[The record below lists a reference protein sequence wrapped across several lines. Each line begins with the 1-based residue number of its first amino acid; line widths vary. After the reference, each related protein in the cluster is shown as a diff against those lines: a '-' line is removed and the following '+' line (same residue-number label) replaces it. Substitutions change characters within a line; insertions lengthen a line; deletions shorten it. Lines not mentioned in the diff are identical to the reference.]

1 VLWGFLYAAGL
12 RPREALAMT
21 WGSVMERVLVVDAAV
36 SAGELRQTKTNRRR
50 TVEIIPALAEDLDRI
65 RPRISEC
72 DELLAPGERGQ
83 SLDIRNWNRRVFRP
97 ACKRAGVRATPYDG
111 RHSFAS
117 MLIHAGQRLPY
128 VTAALGHVS
137 ATTTL
142 NHYMHL
148 MAAARNA
155 PGVPMAQAVAQARGQ
170 LARAGVR
177 PVCAEDNVTVLR
189 ASR

>member
-1 VLWGFLYAAGL
+1 
-12 RPREALAMT
+12 
-21 WGSVMERVLVVDAAV
+21 MERVLVVDAAV

-50 TVEIIPALAEDLDRI
+50 TVEIIPALTEALDRI

-72 DELLAPGERGQ
+72 DELLAPGKRGQ
-83 SLDIRNWNRRVFRP
+83 PLDIRNWNRHVFRP

-117 MLIHAGQRLPY
+117 MLIHAGQPLPY
-128 VTAALGHVS
+128 VTAALGHAS

-148 MAAARNA
+148 MDAARNA
-155 PGVPMAQAVAQARGQ
+155 PGVPMAQAVAQAREQ